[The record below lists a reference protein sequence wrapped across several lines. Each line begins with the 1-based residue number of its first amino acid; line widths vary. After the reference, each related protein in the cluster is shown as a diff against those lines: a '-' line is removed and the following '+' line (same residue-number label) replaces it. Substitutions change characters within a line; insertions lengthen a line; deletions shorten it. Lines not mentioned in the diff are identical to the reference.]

1 MKLLI
6 TSLKLKSIKA
16 LETQGENTMRKYF
29 YMIPLASAALF
40 FAGCSSDNAPR
51 IGREHVQY
59 GDPQAVETI
68 NINFGS
74 TDLQILAEKMVGS
87 MLSSDV
93 LSNKPTITV
102 STMRNKTSEYIDV
115 NNIVNS
121 IQTQLIKSG
130 QVRFV
135 RSTQEMQDSVD
146 ELSRQNESGYYNPD
160 TTARIG
166 KMIGAQYMLEGEL
179 TSINK
184 YDKGKRR
191 QPDITDV
198 YYKFTLKLVNTEQ
211 GTIDWMDEQEI
222 RKTSVK

>member
-1 MKLLI
+1 
-6 TSLKLKSIKA
+6 
-16 LETQGENTMRKYF
+16 MRKYF
-29 YMIPLASAALF
+29 YLLPLTGAALL
-40 FAGCSSDNAPR
+40 FAGCSSDSAPR
-51 IGREHVQY
+51 IGRDHVQY
-59 GDPQAVETI
+59 GDPHAVETI

-74 TDLQILAEKMVGS
+74 TDLQILSEKMVGS
-87 MLSSDV
+87 MLNSGV
-93 LSNKPTITV
+93 LRNQPTITV

-115 NNIVNS
+115 NNIANS
-121 IQTQLIKSG
+121 IQTKLIQSG

-135 RSTQEMQDSVD
+135 RSTKEMQDSVD
-146 ELSRQNESGYYNPD
+146 ELTRQNESGYYDAN

-191 QPDITDV
+191 QPDISDV
-198 YYKFTLKLVNTEQ
+198 YYKFTMKLINTEQ

>member
-1 MKLLI
+1 
-6 TSLKLKSIKA
+6 
-16 LETQGENTMRKYF
+16 MRKYF
-29 YMIPLASAALF
+29 YLLPLTGAALL
-40 FAGCSSDNAPR
+40 FAGCSSDNSPR

-68 NINFGS
+68 NVNFGS
-74 TDLQILAEKMVGS
+74 TDLQILSEKMVGS
-87 MLSSDV
+87 MLNSNV
-93 LSNKPTITV
+93 LRNQPTITV

-135 RSTQEMQDSVD
+135 RSTQEMQDSVN
-146 ELSRQNESGYYNPD
+146 ELSRQNESGYYDAN

-166 KMIGAQYMLEGEL
+166 KMIGAKYMLEGEL

-191 QPDITDV
+191 QPDIIDV
-198 YYKFTLKLVNTEQ
+198 YYKFTLKLINTEQ